1 MYTFSNEVKIY
12 NMSESS
18 KKLDEIKSQILNL
31 SKQYF
36 EIYSQN
42 SHFVPGIS
50 PIPVSGKV
58 LDENDLNNLMISSL
72 DLWLTSGE
80 FTDDFEKSIS
90 KFLGIRHTLFV
101 NSGSSA
107 NLLALSGLKELY
119 EIEDGSE
126 VITSAVNF
134 PTTLNPIIQNN
145 LKPVFVDADPDTYN
159 INHDLIES
167 AITDKTKG
175 IVLAHTL
182 GNPFNLEKI
191 VELCEKYELFLME
204 DMCDAF
210 GSKYEDK
217 NVGTFGDVATLSFY
231 PAHHITT
238 GEGGAVL
245 TNKPKLKK
253 IIESLRDWGRDCYC
267 KPGEDNTCKKRFD
280 WQLGGLPHGYD
291 HKYIYSR
298 IGYNLK
304 ATDMQAAIGLSQM
317 NKLNEFINKRKENFD
332 YLHKNFLNFD
342 EFKLVSWSKKADPS
356 WFGFPLA
363 VSKEAPFKRLD
374 LLKVYDEHKIGT
386 RLLFGSNV
394 LKQPAYFQKGF
405 GDENLYPVA
414 NEVVDNAFWL
424 GVYPGLTK
432 EMLDYVIEVTKNFI
446 DKHK

>member
-31 SKQYF
+31 SEEYF

-58 LDENDLNNLMISSL
+58 LDVNDLNNLMISSL

-90 KFLGIRHTLFV
+90 KFLGIRHALFV

-253 IIESLRDWGRDCYC
+253 LSSL
-267 KPGEDNTCKKRFD
+267 
-280 WQLGGLPHGYD
+280 
-291 HKYIYSR
+291 
-298 IGYNLK
+298 
-304 ATDMQAAIGLSQM
+304 
-317 NKLNEFINKRKENFD
+317 
-332 YLHKNFLNFD
+332 
-342 EFKLVSWSKKADPS
+342 
-356 WFGFPLA
+356 
-363 VSKEAPFKRLD
+363 
-374 LLKVYDEHKIGT
+374 
-386 RLLFGSNV
+386 
-394 LKQPAYFQKGF
+394 
-405 GDENLYPVA
+405 
-414 NEVVDNAFWL
+414 
-424 GVYPGLTK
+424 
-432 EMLDYVIEVTKNFI
+432 
-446 DKHK
+446 